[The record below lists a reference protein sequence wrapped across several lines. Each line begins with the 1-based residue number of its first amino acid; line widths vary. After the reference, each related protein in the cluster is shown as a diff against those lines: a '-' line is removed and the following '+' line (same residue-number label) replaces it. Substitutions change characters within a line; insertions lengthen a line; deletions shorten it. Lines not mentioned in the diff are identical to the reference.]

1 MDWSR
6 LEFADPMW
14 FWLLPI
20 VVVLFVAMQRSHHRV
35 VVSDVQG
42 WEVAPRSWRLR
53 LMWLV
58 PFFMMLGMA
67 SWMIAGASPR
77 MGNRQTEIKRD
88 GIAIMMVVDTSGSMA
103 ALDLSSESEE
113 ETRLDVV
120 KKTVV
125 NFVQGNDGFSGRSND
140 MVGIVRFAGF
150 ADTSC
155 PLTFDHANLS
165 TITSNMEIVTNPEE
179 DGTAIGEALTL
190 AVSRLQETKAESKII
205 VLLTDGSN
213 NAGEETPEVAAS
225 LAQSQDI
232 TIYAI
237 GVGSNGMAPI
247 RLPNSRRGSG
257 RLQMMPVR
265 IDDELLN
272 NIATQTGGQYFR
284 ATNRAGLQEIV
295 ATIDALEKTLL
306 EDKRYREYTEYY
318 PIPLLFGLLCMILSI
333 VLRHSLFRRVA

>member
-1 MDWSR
+1 MNWSR

-14 FWLLPI
+14 LWLLPI
-20 VVVLFVAMQRSHHRV
+20 VGVLFLLMQKNHERV
-35 VVSDVQG
+35 VVSDVRG
-42 WEVAPRSWRLR
+42 WGKAPRSWRIR

-58 PFFMMLGMA
+58 SFCMNVGIT
-67 SWMIAGASPR
+67 SWIVAAASPR
-77 MGNRQTEIKRD
+77 IGNRQTEIKRD
-88 GIAIMMVVDTSGSMA
+88 GIAIMMVVDTSSSML
-103 ALDLSSESEE
+103 ALDLSGDIQE

-125 NFVQGNDGFSGRSND
+125 NFIQGNAGFSGRSND
-140 MVGIVRFAGF
+140 MVGLVRFAGY

-155 PLTFDHANLS
+155 PLTFDHPNLS
-165 TITSNMEIVTNPEE
+165 TIAYNMAIVRNPEE

-190 AVSRLQETKAESKII
+190 AVSRLSETSAESKVI

-237 GVGSNGMAPI
+237 GVGTNGMAPVRI
-247 RLPNSRRGSG
+247 SNPRTG
-257 RLQMMPVR
+257 RSQIQTMPVR
-265 IDDELLN
+265 IDDELLES
-272 NIATQTGGQYFR
+272 ISTQTGGRYFR
-284 ATNRAGLQEIV
+284 ATNQEGLKQIV
-295 ATIDALEKTLL
+295 ATIDALEKTTL

-318 PIPLLFGLLCMILSI
+318 PMLLLFGLFFMSVSIILKNT
-333 VLRHSLFRRVA
+333 VFRRVV